1 MAMSFIEEATDM
13 KITRPKAFLV
23 IAAMLGLGACAQNPM
38 QSETRL
44 SPDFGDALRENLA
57 AQIADPDPHY
67 AGTLAPG
74 ASDGTRID
82 LAQTRYQ
89 KNQVIR
95 PATTTA
101 SSRTLGGS
109 DNGSG
114 SGVGMAGSSPQ

>member
-1 MAMSFIEEATDM
+1 M
-13 KITRPKAFLV
+13 KNVRPRAILA
-23 IAAMLGLGACAQNPM
+23 IAAMLGLGACAQNPL
-38 QSETRL
+38 QSEMRM
-44 SPDFGDALRENLA
+44 SPDFGEAVRENLA

-74 ASDGTRID
+74 ASDGARID

-95 PATTTA
+95 PASATA

-109 DNGSG
+109 DNGGG
-114 SGVGMAGSSPQ
+114 SGVGMAGASPQ